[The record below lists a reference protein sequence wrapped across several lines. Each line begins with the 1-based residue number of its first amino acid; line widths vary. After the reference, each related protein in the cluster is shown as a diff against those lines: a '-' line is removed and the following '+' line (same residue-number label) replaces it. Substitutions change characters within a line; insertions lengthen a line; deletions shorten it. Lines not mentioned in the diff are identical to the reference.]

1 MANTTI
7 FNRIINYNYS
17 IEEKY
22 ECGIELVGNE
32 VKSIREGKANLKD
45 SFAKIKDG
53 EVYLENMHI
62 SPYEYGNR
70 FNVDP
75 LRTRKLLMHK
85 NQIINLNSKIKQGGY
100 TLVPSKLYFKG
111 RNVKIEICLCK
122 GKKNYDKRNDL
133 KKKDAMKNVKK
144 YI

>member
-7 FNRIINYNYS
+7 FNRVITHNYT
-17 IEEKY
+17 IEDKY

-45 SFAKIKDG
+45 SFARIKDG
-53 EVYLENMHI
+53 EIYLENVHI

-75 LRTRKLLMHK
+75 VRTRKLLMHK
-85 NQIINLNSKIKQGGY
+85 TQIVNLNSKIKQGGY
-100 TLVPSKLYFKG
+100 TLVPSKIYFKG
-111 RNVKIEICLCK
+111 RNVKVEICLCK
-122 GKKNYDKRNDL
+122 GKKDYDKRNDL
-133 KKKDAMKNVKK
+133 KTKDAMKNIKK

>member
-1 MANTTI
+1 MSKVIT
-7 FNRIINYNYS
+7 NRIINHEYF
-17 IEEKY
+17 IEDRY

-45 SFAKIKDG
+45 SFARIKDM
-53 EVYLENMHI
+53 EIYLLNMHI
-62 SPYEYGNR
+62 SPYEFGNR

-75 LRTRKLLMHK
+75 VRTRKLLMHK
-85 NQIINLNSKIKQGGY
+85 TQIINLHNKVKQGGY

-111 RNVKIEICLCK
+111 KNVKVEICLCK
-122 GKKNYDKRNDL
+122 GKKDYDKRNDL
-133 KKKDAMKNVKK
+133 KKKEAMKNIKN